1 MSRKYPY
8 SNGSEARA
16 HWARINSRR
25 FEMWRASSPENVAKA
40 NDMTLRSMG
49 WTQERID
56 MARSVRSTKNNASTA
71 SSSAMPMQP
80 ESTISVTRTV
90 SGAVKAGIIFGG
102 AVSVTKNLHQVVSG
116 GKEFHMAAKDVAID
130 VAIAGTSS
138 AAIAATAEGIKF
150 AAKAT
155 LPNVA
160 KSFVKGSAPV
170 VIASGLI
177 ELGVDAYK
185 GELTAKT
192 ATVTVART
200 AGGWAGAEAGA
211 VGGAALGAFF
221 APVTAGVSIAV
232 CAFIGGIAGGI
243 GGSFGAGKLAELA
256 VS

>member
-16 HWARINSRR
+16 HWARVDGRR
-25 FEMWRASSPENVAKA
+25 FDMWEMSSSENTAKA
-40 NDMTLRSMG
+40 SEMRLRSMG
-49 WTQERID
+49 WSQESID
-56 MARSVRSTKNNASTA
+56 RVTAIRATKSAELTTSSTTHI
-71 SSSAMPMQP
+71 QP
-80 ESTISVTRTV
+80 EPRVTATQTV
-90 SGAVKAGIIFGG
+90 SGAVKAGIIIGG
-102 AVSVTKNLHQVVSG
+102 AVSVTKNLHQVLSG
-116 GKEFHMAAKDVAID
+116 GKEIHMAAKNVAID

-150 AAKAT
+150 AVKSA

-170 VIASGLI
+170 VIASGLV

-185 GELTAKT
+185 GELTVKKSTIT
-192 ATVTVART
+192 AART

-211 VGGAALGAFF
+211 MGGAAVGAFL
-221 APVTAGVSIAV
+221 APITAGASIAV

-243 GGSFGAGKLAELA
+243 GGSLGAGKLAELA